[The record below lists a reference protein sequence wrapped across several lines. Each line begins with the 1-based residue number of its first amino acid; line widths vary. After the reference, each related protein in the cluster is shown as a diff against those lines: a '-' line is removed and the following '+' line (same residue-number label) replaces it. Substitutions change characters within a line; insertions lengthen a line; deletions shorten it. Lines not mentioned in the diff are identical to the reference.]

1 MSGIDLNSADASAD
15 EIINSCLLGNPP
27 KSFFLYA
34 GAGSGKTRS
43 LVSALVALREQRGPQ
58 LWMRGQRIG
67 VITILGR
74 LGAHQTIAVASLRRK
89 YDVVVRVWPIKRP
102 NEAVSG
108 LHRNNVIGS
117 VDESGRIP
125 PTMRASALHKTRA

>member
-67 VITILGR
+67 VITYTNK
-74 LGAHQTIAVASLRRK
+74 AA
-89 YDVVVRVWPIKRP
+89 DEIKRRLDF
-102 NEAVSG
+102 EAKTAEK
-108 LHRNNVIGS
+108 RN
-117 VDESGRIP
+117 R
-125 PTMRASALHKTRA
+125 L